1 MAPGAAWHGSDGG
14 QFLGNIKVLI
24 KEGEVSAGCCNHKQ
38 AKARK
43 CFNSFFFLF
52 YVWWKKTRVNYS
64 TAEIMITWLDR
75 SLLVNKFSRTHLKR
89 VLCTFRNKI
98 LRPPHTLQ
106 ISPAQNRKLTE
117 AAEQFH
123 KMWISCQTPCCYS
136 CHRLACRDWFTR
148 QGWWLTDCWCLGQ
161 GCACFPFEEIHMM
174 IASEGCLLDLYVVV
188 SAMPF
193 RGNKHNIWTLT
204 RALQSGNE
212 LRGI

>member
-1 MAPGAAWHGSDGG
+1 MLLGTDLTVGNFWGTLRCWSKRERSQQGAAIINKPRPES
-14 QFLGNIKVLI
+14 VLI
-24 KEGEVSAGCCNHKQ
+24 L
-38 AKARK
+38 
-43 CFNSFFFLF
+43 FFFLF

-64 TAEIMITWLDR
+64 TAEIMITWPDR

-89 VLCTFRNKI
+89 VLCAFRNEI

-204 RALQSGNE
+204 SALQSGNE